1 MIEKI
6 IEASARNKF
15 LVFLMVLFLA
25 VGGVWALKHAPL
37 DAVPDLSDVQVI
49 VYTTWMGRNPTIME
63 DQVTYPIV
71 TAMISAPKVKF
82 VRGFSDFGFS
92 YVYIIFEDGTD
103 IYWARSRVLEY
114 MNQVQNRL
122 PRGVTPTL
130 GPDATGVG
138 WVFQYALV
146 DTTGK
151 HDLAQLR
158 SIQDWYLRY
167 QIGAVEG
174 VAEVA
179 SLGGFVRQYQVNL
192 DPNKLSAYRLPVKTV
207 ADAIRMSNNDVGG
220 RSIELSG
227 AEYMVRGRG
236 YLRSIKDIE
245 MIAVG
250 GEHGTPILV
259 RDIGHVA
266 LGPDM
271 RRGIAELNGQGEVVS
286 GVVVMRYGENA
297 LDLIDRVKQK
307 LREIEPSLPA
317 GVKIV
322 TAYDRSDLILKS
334 IATLKEKLIEEIVI
348 VSAVIII
355 FLFHLPSA
363 LVVIITL
370 PIAILSSFIA
380 MHFLNLTT
388 NIMSLGGIAIAIG
401 AMVDAAIIMV
411 ENAHK
416 KLEQWEDEGRPG
428 NRVDVL
434 IEAAKE
440 VGKPLFFSLLIIT
453 VSFLPIFTLEGQEG
467 RLFKPLAFT
476 KTFAMFFAAFL
487 SITLGPV
494 LLVLLVRGRIRRE
507 ARNPVNRFLIAL
519 YMPVIHLVLRFR
531 KSTIALALVALV
543 LTIPAFM
550 RLGSEFMPPLNEG
563 MIYYM
568 PTTLPG
574 ISTTQAAMVLQ
585 MQDRILKSF
594 PEVEWV
600 LGKTGRAE
608 TSTDPAPF
616 SMGETTV
623 MLKPESQWR
632 KVGIDRSHWPQPLRY
647 LGELLLSPTRAMTW
661 DELVAD
667 MDKKLRL
674 TGVVNAWTMPIKN
687 RIDML
692 STGIRT
698 PIGIKIFGPD
708 LAKIEEIGKNIEAS
722 LQMITGTRSVYAER
736 VMSGYYLDFELKR
749 EEIARYGLAVDEVQ
763 MVIESAIGGESLT
776 TTVEGR
782 ERYPINL
789 RYARELRDDVGK
801 LERVLIAGMNGAQI
815 PLGQLAD
822 VKLASGPAM
831 IRDEDGQLA
840 GYVFVDMAGRDI
852 GSYVEE
858 ARKKVA
864 EQVKIPVGYTLVWSG
879 QYEYMQRAKE
889 RLIYVVPLTLLV
901 IFLLLYINFKSVAR
915 CVLVLLAV
923 PFSLI
928 GAVWLLYIL
937 GYNMSV
943 AVWVG
948 IIALAGVDAE
958 TGVIMLL
965 YLEHAYEKWRKEG
978 RMRTLDDLKEAII
991 EGAVKRIRPK
1001 VMTIMAI
1008 LMGLLPIMWSH
1019 GAGADVMKRIAAP
1032 MIGGVITSF
1041 LLELLVYPAIFEI
1054 WKGRAL
1060 QRSQSSKL

>member
-1 MIEKI
+1 MIERI
-6 IEASARNKF
+6 IEASARNRF
-15 LVFLMVLFLA
+15 LIFLIVIFLSA
-25 VGGVWALKHAPL
+25 MGIWALKNTPL

-49 VYTTWMGRNPTIME
+49 VYTPWMGRNPTIME

-71 TAMISAPKVKF
+71 TTMISAPKVKF

-114 MNQVQNRL
+114 LNQVSGRL
-122 PRGVTPTL
+122 PKGVAPAL
-130 GPDATGVG
+130 GPDASGVG

-151 HDLAQLR
+151 YDLAQLR
-158 SIQDWYLRY
+158 SLQDWYLRY
-167 QIGAVEG
+167 QIASVEG

-179 SLGGFVRQYQVNL
+179 SLGGFVRQYQVNI
-192 DPNKLSAYRLPVKTV
+192 DPNRLAAYRLSPKTV
-207 ADAIRMSNNDVGG
+207 VDAIRMSNNEVGG

-227 AEYMVRGRG
+227 AEYMIRGRG
-236 YLRSIKDIE
+236 YIRSTKDIE
-245 MIAVG
+245 TIAVA
-250 GEHGTPILV
+250 GERGTPVLI
-259 RDIGHVA
+259 RDIGSVT

-286 GVVVMRYGENA
+286 GIVVMRHGENA
-297 LDLIDRVKQK
+297 LNLIERVKQK
-307 LREIEPSLPA
+307 ITEIEPSLPP
-317 GVKIV
+317 GIKMV
-322 TAYDRSDLILKS
+322 TTYDRSDLILRS
-334 IATLKEKLIEEIVI
+334 IATLKEKLIEESLI
-348 VSAVIII
+348 VSAVIIL
-355 FLFHLPSA
+355 FLFHIPSA

-370 PIAILSSFIA
+370 PIAIIISFIA
-380 MHFLNLTT
+380 MHLLNLTT

-416 KLEQWEDEGRPG
+416 RLEHWEETGRPG
-428 NRVDVL
+428 SRTEVL

-453 VSFLPIFTLEGQEG
+453 VSFLPIFTLESQEG

-487 SITLGPV
+487 SITLAPV
-494 LLVLLVRGRIRRE
+494 LLVLLVRGRVRPE
-507 ARNPVNRFLIAL
+507 ARNPVNRFLIAV
-519 YMPVIHLVLRFR
+519 YMPVIHWVLRFR
-531 KSTIALALVALV
+531 KSTIALALLALI
-543 LTIPAFM
+543 LTVPAFM

-563 MIYYM
+563 MIFYM

-574 ISTTQAAMVLQ
+574 ISVTQSARLLQ

-600 LGKTGRAE
+600 FGKAGRAE

-623 MLKPESQWR
+623 MLKPESEWR
-632 KVGIDRSHWPQPLRY
+632 QIPVDRSGWPSPLIPV
-647 LGELLLSPTRAMTW
+647 GDLLFGKTRAITW
-661 DELVAD
+661 DELVAE

-674 TGVVNAWTMPIKN
+674 PGVANAWTMPIKN

-708 LAKIEEIGKNIEAS
+708 LGKIEEIGKNLEAA
-722 LQMITGTRSVYAER
+722 LQMIPGTRTVFAER
-736 VMSGYYLDFELKR
+736 VTGGYYLDFELKR
-749 EEIARYGLAVDEVQ
+749 DEIARYGLAIEEIQ
-763 MVIESAIGGESLT
+763 MLIESVIGGESIT

-782 ERYPINL
+782 ERYPVSV
-789 RYARELRDDVGK
+789 RYGRELRDDP
-801 LERVLIAGMNGAQI
+801 ERLKRILIPTMNGAQV

-822 VKLASGPAM
+822 LRLSSGPAM
-831 IRDEDGQLA
+831 IRDEDAQLA
-840 GYVFVDMAGRDI
+840 GYVYVDMTGRDI

-858 ARKKVA
+858 AKKKVL
-864 EQVKIPVGYTLVWSG
+864 EQVQLPTGYTLLWSG

-889 RLIYVVPLTLLV
+889 RLIYVVPLTLLI
-901 IFLLLYINFKSVAR
+901 IFLLLYINFKSVAQ
-915 CVLVLLAV
+915 CAIVLLAV
-923 PFSLI
+923 PFSMI
-928 GAVWLLYIL
+928 GAVWLLYL
-937 GYNMSV
+937 LDYNMSV

-948 IIALAGVDAE
+948 VIALAGVDAE

-965 YLEHAYEKWRKEG
+965 YLEHAYEKWRSEG
-978 RMRTLDDLKEAII
+978 RMQTIRDLHEAII

-1041 LLELLVYPAIFEI
+1041 LLELLVYPAIFDVWRG
-1054 WKGRAL
+1054 WKIRRAM
-1060 QRSQSSKL
+1060 RDV